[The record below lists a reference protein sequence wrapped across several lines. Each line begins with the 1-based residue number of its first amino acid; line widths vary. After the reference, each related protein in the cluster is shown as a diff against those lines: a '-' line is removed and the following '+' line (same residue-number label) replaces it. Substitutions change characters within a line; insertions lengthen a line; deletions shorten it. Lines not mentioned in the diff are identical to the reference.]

1 MCGFSGLHAFNLAEI
16 QKSKQIG
23 VKEVNLNPPVMM
35 TPPILIRLLLDE
47 GDIVDNDKVDD
58 MNRQVTVTRAH
69 AGVRGGGGLVA
80 VVTVAVAVRMN
91 N

>member
-1 MCGFSGLHAFNLAEI
+1 M
-16 QKSKQIG
+16 SKEIG
-23 VKEVNLNPPVMM
+23 VTELNLNPPVMM
-35 TPPILIRLLLDE
+35 TPPILTRLLLDE

-58 MNRQVTVTRAH
+58 MNRQVTATRVH

-80 VVTVAVAVRMN
+80 AVTVTVAAAVRMN

>member
-1 MCGFSGLHAFNLAEI
+1 
-16 QKSKQIG
+16 
-23 VKEVNLNPPVMM
+23 M

-80 VVTVAVAVRMN
+80 VEDCERNKDEEVMVRRFCSK
-91 N
+91 